1 MHAAPPLSPARRR
14 LVRAIGVGAV
24 ALSVGLSAAGCSWTE
39 NDTKVATYGL
49 PDLTQSL
56 MAETWLLDA
65 SASSVQPVTDAPVTL
80 QFDEDGFSGVAQC
93 NSYGGSYEVGE
104 GSITIGAVGGTLR
117 ACVEQDLM
125 DAEAAYL
132 KALEGPHDVDVTDRD
147 RLVLEHD
154 GTRLEYTVA
163 DRRIPTDGSG

>member
-1 MHAAPPLSPARRR
+1 MRAAPSVRRTRRR
-14 LVRAIGVGAV
+14 RAPRLVSLAV
-24 ALSVGLSAAGCSWTE
+24 PLLVGLVAAGCSWTE

-56 MAETWLLDA
+56 MAETWVLDA

-80 QFDEDGFSGVAQC
+80 RFEGDAVSGSAQC
-93 NSYGGSYEVGE
+93 NSYFGSYEVGE

-117 ACVEQDLM
+117 ACAEQELM
-125 DAEAAYL
+125 DAEASYL
-132 KALEGPHDVDVTDRD
+132 KALEGPHEVDVTDRD

-154 GTRLEYTVA
+154 GTRLEYTA
-163 DRRIPTDGSG
+163 AS